1 MFEKLYQDALT
12 FLRNRDSSLYIL
24 FSKAGPPNY
33 LISIEKKGL
42 FALLICAIIGQKIS
56 FTRAQSARK
65 RLYTKLGKSD
75 FIPDDIKDFTKND
88 WLAIGVE
95 QFQINIIETII
106 KEYYLKNIKFDSLDD
121 LDNWFK
127 IDGVGQWTLDNIRIM
142 YSASTLKKL
151 PDIILTTDLV
161 VKSAL
166 KSIYNQNKLDKL
178 FIQQKMKDWYDD
190 TTHQS
195 YVGIIN
201 WYIWRH
207 WREYQKEI
215 LKKI

>member
-1 MFEKLYQDALT
+1 M
-12 FLRNRDSSLYIL
+12 
-24 FSKAGPPNY
+24 
-33 LISIEKKGL
+33 
-42 FALLICAIIGQKIS
+42 LICAIIGQKIS

-88 WLAIGVE
+88 WLAIGIE
-95 QFQINIIETII
+95 QFQINIIETIL

-121 LDNWFK
+121 LNNWFK

-166 KSIYNQNKLDKL
+166 KDLYNQNKLDKL

-190 TTHQS
+190 ATSQS

-215 LKKI
+215 KKI